1 MQGNHL
7 FPGLPARSGNEVTGM
22 LGARMTERE
31 SMAHVRREQETPR
44 AKSGKGK
51 SIIKRGKAEVPSQ
64 PQEQAVEGHRPRQ
77 PERVPSAAS
86 EAKDPQLMARI
97 QQRAY
102 QLYEAGGFE
111 QGRELEH
118 WLEAERQ
125 SAGSSERSER

>member
-1 MQGNHL
+1 
-7 FPGLPARSGNEVTGM
+7 
-22 LGARMTERE
+22 
-31 SMAHVRREQETPR
+31 MAHVRREQETPR

-51 SIIKRGKAEVPSQ
+51 AIIKRGKAEVAAQ

-77 PERVPSAAS
+77 PEGVPSAAS

-125 SAGSSERSER
+125 IAGSSERSER

>member
-1 MQGNHL
+1 
-7 FPGLPARSGNEVTGM
+7 
-22 LGARMTERE
+22 MTERE

-51 SIIKRGKAEVPSQ
+51 AIIKKGKAEVPSQ
-64 PQEQAVEGHRPRQ
+64 PQEQAVEGHRGQ
-77 PERVPSAAS
+77 PERLPSAAS
-86 EAKDPQLMARI
+86 ESKDPQLMARI

-102 QLYEAGGFE
+102 QLYEAGGCE

-125 SAGSSERSER
+125 IAGTSDRSER